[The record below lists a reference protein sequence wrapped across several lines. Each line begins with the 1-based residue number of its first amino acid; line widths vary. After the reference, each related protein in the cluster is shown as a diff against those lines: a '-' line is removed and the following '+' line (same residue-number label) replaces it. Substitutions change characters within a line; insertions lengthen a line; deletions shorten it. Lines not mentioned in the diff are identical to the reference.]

1 VPACLQ
7 GEEQQGSFAYLMKQY
22 ARLVITALELCKAQ
36 GLATTKPLPN
46 PTAFESPTGYTD
58 AALAADADGA
68 AAGSAAAGAQQQA
81 DEAWVRSRAVQLLVS
96 FMGAVLG
103 SQYATQA
110 FVQQTLALYSAGVP
124 AAQVLGVLRSREF
137 LQGGGLLPVIQQQ
150 EVLQEVNK
158 QLFARWGHAGARRH
172 MPASLAVV
180 RSD

>member
-1 VPACLQ
+1 MPARLQ
-7 GEEQQGSFAYLMKQY
+7 GEDQQGSFAYLMKQY

-36 GLATTKPLPN
+36 GLATTKLLPN

-58 AALAADADGA
+58 AALAAE
-68 AAGSAAAGAQQQA
+68 AAGPAAAGAQQQA

-124 AAQVLGVLRSREF
+124 AAQVLGMLRSREF

-158 QLFARWGHAGARRH
+158 QLFARWGKAGAARH
-172 MPASLAVV
+172 MQSSLQHASC
-180 RSD
+180 SGQ